1 MPSLYA
7 QMSSEGLLHCCILH
21 TTGCMN
27 VRTLQLHTSLPIYGY
42 ETSFSYDP
50 CTVMQT
56 DVCGNVQFPTKFKMV
71 VEVHHGNTVIG
82 SILMHTDSVGTVFVF
97 CLIVATY
104 D

>member
-56 DVCGNVQFPTKFKMV
+56 D
-71 VEVHHGNTVIG
+71 
-82 SILMHTDSVGTVFVF
+82 
-97 CLIVATY
+97 A
-104 D
+104 